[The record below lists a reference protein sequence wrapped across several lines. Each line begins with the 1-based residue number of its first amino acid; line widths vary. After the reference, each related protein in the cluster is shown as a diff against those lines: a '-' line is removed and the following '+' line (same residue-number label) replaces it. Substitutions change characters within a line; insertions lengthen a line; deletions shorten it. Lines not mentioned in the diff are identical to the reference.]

1 MRRHPTL
8 ALVCALLCL
17 LLGSAPALAATAHH
31 HHGQHTATSARHTT
45 TTKLLASAKGTAT
58 ATSQVATGG
67 KATTKDGLTVLND
80 CQTHGQLTHTY
91 PLSWLK
97 KAQSMMSAGTSQYSN
112 CSTVLQQAILHDVH
126 PGSGGGGGSG
136 TTTIVIII
144 VIVLVILAALLGGLA
159 LRRRRGGGPASA

>member
-1 MRRHPTL
+1 MRRHPIL

-17 LLGSAPALAATAHH
+17 LLGTGAALAASAHH
-31 HHGQHTATSARHTT
+31 HHPRHPATSARHTPT
-45 TTKLLASAKGTAT
+45 TERVASSK
-58 ATSQVATGG
+58 SHVPTGG
-67 KATTKDGLTVLND
+67 KASTKDGLAVLND
-80 CQTHGQLTHTY
+80 CQNHGQLTRPY

-144 VIVLVILAALLGGLA
+144 AIVLVILASLLAGLA
-159 LRRRRGGGPASA
+159 VRRRRGGPASA